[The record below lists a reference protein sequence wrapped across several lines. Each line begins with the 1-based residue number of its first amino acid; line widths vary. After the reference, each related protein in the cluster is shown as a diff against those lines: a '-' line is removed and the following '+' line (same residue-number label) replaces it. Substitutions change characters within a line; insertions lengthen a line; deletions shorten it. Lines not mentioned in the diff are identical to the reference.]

1 MDPMPAPST
10 GYPTHMTV
18 EEFLAVPET
27 EPGHWQLVEGEVV
40 VYFPT
45 WQHQKAIENLLFA
58 FGQWRRAA
66 SGRGS
71 HIMEVD
77 TAAGPD
83 SMLGPDLQWYAEG
96 RELNDRFSRPQPL
109 GDLIVEVRS
118 PSTWAVDIGRKRAI
132 YERMGVQELWLV
144 DPYSQTVL
152 TFGRVT
158 PDAPTFD
165 VAAELGGDEELT
177 SRLLDGFAVPVA
189 EIFRD

>member
-40 VYFPT
+40 VNFPT
-45 WQHQKAIENLLFA
+45 AAHQNAVLNVGSAIKDWQRSGTERGRVLL
-58 FGQWRRAA
+58 
-66 SGRGS
+66 
-71 HIMEVD
+71 EVD
-77 TAAGPD
+77 TAAGPG

-118 PSTWAVDIGRKRAI
+118 PSTWAVDVGRKRAI
-132 YERMGVQELWLV
+132 YEREGVQELWLV

-152 TFGRVT
+152 VFGRVT

-177 SRLLDGFAVPVA
+177 SRLLDGFALPVA